1 MHDDQHGTAII
12 SAAGLLNALEIQGKH
27 IGSATMVVNGAGA
40 AAMACTNLYV
50 ALGMRREN
58 IIMCDSKGVVTAD
71 RTDLNAY
78 KRHFA
83 TQRTDI
89 RTLADAVRG
98 ADIFL
103 GLSVADV
110 LTPDM
115 VRTMAPRPIV
125 FALANPNPEISYE
138 AAMSSRDDIVFATG
152 RSDYPNQ
159 INNVLGFPYIFRAA
173 LDCRASTI
181 NEEMKKAAAIAIAA
195 LAHAPVPDDVAEA
208 YGISGLTFGRD
219 YILPKPFDKRL
230 LTAVTPAIIRAA
242 QESGVARRHVTDFEA
257 YGEKLESIM
266 CANDALI
273 AYLIK
278 NQKECITNS

>member
-1 MHDDQHGTAII
+1 
-12 SAAGLLNALEIQGKH
+12 
-27 IGSATMVVNGAGA
+27 
-40 AAMACTNLYV
+40 
-50 ALGMRREN
+50 
-58 IIMCDSKGVVTAD
+58 
-71 RTDLNAY
+71 
-78 KRHFA
+78 
-83 TQRTDI
+83 
-89 RTLADAVRG
+89 
-98 ADIFL
+98 
-103 GLSVADV
+103 
-110 LTPDM
+110 
-115 VRTMAPRPIV
+115 
-125 FALANPNPEISYE
+125 
-138 AAMSSRDDIVFATG
+138 
-152 RSDYPNQ
+152 
-159 INNVLGFPYIFRAA
+159 
-173 LDCRASTI
+173 
-181 NEEMKKAAAIAIAA
+181 MKKAAAIAIAA